1 MINDVKEQNIVFANN
16 IKPQTQRSS
25 VRKREGRGDNSNPN
39 FIINTG
45 VRTRAGEGDVMK
57 SGSCSCVLHAPR
69 PASPLTISCL
79 TTNHSLYQFDTYLGR
94 VSD

>member
-1 MINDVKEQNIVFANN
+1 MITLSKLTVINDVKEQNIVFANK

-25 VRKREGRGDNSNPN
+25 VCEREGRGDNSNPN

-57 SGSCSCVLHAPR
+57 SGSCSCVLGFTR
-69 PASPLTISCL
+69 PARQT
-79 TTNHSLYQFDTYLGR
+79 R
-94 VSD
+94 